1 MRDDDSKI
9 VPKPIETVSYQ
20 KQIVEI
26 TKDSISVDTLV
37 YLILKLLNA
46 LVIVALILGVVGSL
60 IFFVVSM
67 LTS

>member
-1 MRDDDSKI
+1 MKDDDSKI